1 MDETGERR
9 SAAGE
14 MEVAPGVYRFG
25 TKRVNWYLVESD
37 EELIVVD
44 AGVPGHWQ
52 QLLEGLDAL
61 GHSLANV
68 AALVLTHGHVDHIG
82 FAERLRET
90 AGVPVLVHEAD
101 EALASGTETGS
112 ASEVMWNLWRP
123 AVLGLLFELGRN
135 GGLSV
140 PPVKT
145 VEIFEDGAVLSVP
158 GAPRVIHG
166 PGHSMGSCALY
177 LPDREVLL
185 CGDMLA
191 TVDIKTGRAR
201 GPQLMSMFNA
211 DRERAAESLNQIE
224 SLGWVTLLPGHG
236 DPWRGEMNEAVELAR
251 RR

>member
-1 MDETGERR
+1 MDEITKRR
-9 SAAGE
+9 SATGDTA
-14 MEVAPGVYRFG
+14 VAPGVYRFG

-37 EELIVVD
+37 GELTVVD

-52 QLLEGLDAL
+52 QLLDGLDNL
-61 GHSLANV
+61 GHSLGDV
-68 AALVLTHGHVDHIG
+68 DALVLTHGHVDHIG
-82 FAERLRET
+82 FAERLGET
-90 AGVPVLVHEAD
+90 AGVTVLVHEAD

-112 ASEVMWNLWRP
+112 ASEVVWNLWRP

-140 PPVKT
+140 PPVKA
-145 VEIFEDGAVLSVP
+145 VETFEDGAALSVP
-158 GAPRVIHG
+158 GAPRVIHV
-166 PGHSMGSCALY
+166 PGHSKGSCALY

-185 CGDMLA
+185 CGDTLA
-191 TVDIKTGRAR
+191 TIDLKTGRAR

-211 DRERAAESLNQIE
+211 DRGHAAESLDRIE

-236 DPWRGEMNEAVELAR
+236 DPWHGKMHEAVGLAR

>member
-1 MDETGERR
+1 MDKTTERR

-14 MEVAPGVYRFG
+14 MAVAPGVYRFG
-25 TKRVNWYLVESD
+25 TKRVNWYIVESD
-37 EELIVVD
+37 GELIVVD

-52 QLLEGLDAL
+52 QLLDGLDTL
-61 GHSLANV
+61 GHGLEDV

-101 EALASGTETGS
+101 AALAKGTETGS
-112 ASEVMWNLWRP
+112 ASEVVWNLWRP

-140 PPVKT
+140 PPVET
-145 VEIFEDGAVLSVP
+145 VETFEDGTVFSIA
-158 GAPRVIHG
+158 GAPQVIHV
-166 PGHSMGSCALY
+166 PGHSKGSCALY
-177 LPDREVLL
+177 LPAREVLL
-185 CGDMLA
+185 CGDTLA

-211 DRERAAESLNQIE
+211 DKGHAAESLDRIE

-236 DPWRGEMNEAVELAR
+236 DPWRGEMHEAVGLAR